1 MLLIRASTLLAALC
15 LVGCASSTDKGLGGH
30 DCNKTLC
37 GCQVDNTKTIRLQYV
52 DEESKS
58 AWGVKLVCLDN
69 YESFGTTGPKGIIRL
84 KVEGATSP
92 GCGFQPDCTTAF
104 FISKDQGRERPFW
117 TRELLSSGNEI
128 ESDGRK
134 AVVLDVSD

>member
-1 MLLIRASTLLAALC
+1 MLMIRTSMFLAALW
-15 LVGCASSTDKGLGGH
+15 LVGCASNADEGLGGH

-37 GCQVDNTKTIRLQYV
+37 GCYVDYTKTIRLQYL
-52 DEESKS
+52 DKESKPV
-58 AWGVKLVCLDN
+58 WGVKLVCLDN
-69 YESFGTTGPKGIIRL
+69 SESLGTTGPKGIIRV

-117 TRELLSSGNEI
+117 TRDLLRAGEI

-134 AVVLDVSD
+134 AVVLDVND